1 MFSKER
7 IRKREGDKEK
17 VALKVRELEVKI
29 KGLEVLVRA
38 SEKFP

>member
-17 VALKVRELEVKI
+17 VALKVRELEVKMR
-29 KGLEVLVRA
+29 GLEVLVRA